1 MRYNF
6 AMNEIDSIL
15 NEIQEAERAAPKVP
29 KVPEVLEVPELR
41 ADEANIADPQI
52 SETFKEPSFLSPTP
66 QKPEMPNTIKI
77 AKIPELDEN
86 RKMEYLQIAPDFE
99 NILIKTILERP
110 GFFNKAKTILNKD
123 SFKNIFCWE
132 LYNII
137 NKFYDTY
144 KKVPLVSE
152 IQLELRNIPNS
163 EIRAKIQNEIASLSS
178 TKLVS
183 REFMDDYTTR
193 YVKDKMF
200 EKALIIGADF
210 VDKKDEQSKQKA
222 KDLIDKSQKIEMT
235 QDLGDTFS
243 DYKERLEYYQNPE
256 KGLLYTKFNSFN
268 QRLGEGILPG
278 TLNVFLAPPGIG
290 KSMMLS
296 YSIGDFLKQK
306 KNVLLVSMEMS
317 NFEFL
322 KRVDADLLDIPIY
335 ELKNSDRRGEI
346 VQKLESLKGTLGE
359 LYVQNYAPGTFSAYS
374 LEALL
379 DLYNSNNIKI
389 DIVMLDYLGL
399 MKSDRVS
406 PNAGL
411 YSYIKAIGEEVRAVA
426 KHHDIISISCSQLN
440 RSTFGKD
447 SKEVDNSSI
456 SDSMGTAM
464 TADLLVM
471 ILQNEAQKEK
481 GEVTFKITKNRYT
494 GKTEAFRVAANYAKM
509 RFEDVLD
516 AESFVVPQIVEKAP
530 EPLGFLG
537 PAELPNTGL
546 PWDSQ

>member
-1 MRYNF
+1 
-6 AMNEIDSIL
+6 MNLDLIDIE
-15 NEIQEAERAAPKVP
+15 NMIANAPNP
-29 KVPEVLEVPELR
+29 VPEPAKL
-41 ADEANIADPQI
+41 ANQANIQAPEVPQI
-52 SETFKEPSFLSPTP
+52 SQTFKEPSFLLGSAAEKTSIP
-66 QKPEMPNTIKI
+66 KEPNSVKI
-77 AKIPELDEN
+77 AKIPELDVN
-86 RKMEYLQIAPDFE
+86 RNEEYLQIMPDFE

-110 GFFNKAKTILNKD
+110 GFFNKAKTILNRD
-123 SFKNIFCWE
+123 SFKNILCWE

-137 NKFYDTY
+137 NNFYDTY
-144 KKVPLVSE
+144 KKIPLVPE

-163 EIRAKIQNEIASLSS
+163 EIRAKLQSQIAALSS

-183 REFMDDYTTR
+183 RDFMDDYTTR

-200 EKALIIGADF
+200 EKALIVGADF
-210 VDKKDEQSKQKA
+210 VDKKDENSKIKA
-222 KDLIDKSQKIEMT
+222 KDLIDKSQKIQMT

-256 KGLLYTKFNSFN
+256 KGLLYKTFNSFN

-290 KSMMLS
+290 KSMLMS
-296 YSIGDFLKQK
+296 FSIGEFLKQN

-322 KRVDADLLDIPIY
+322 KRVDADLLDIPIWD
-335 ELKNSDRRGEI
+335 LKNPSRRDEI
-346 VQKLESLKGTLGE
+346 IQKLEGLKDSLGE
-359 LYVQNYAPGTFSAYS
+359 LYVQNYAPGNFSAYS

-389 DIVMLDYLGL
+389 DVVMLDYLGL
-399 MKSDRVS
+399 MKSDRIPAS
-406 PNAGL
+406 AGL
-411 YSYIKAIGEEVRAVA
+411 YSYVKAIGEEVRAVA
-426 KHHDIISISCSQLN
+426 KHSNIPIFTANQLN

-471 ILQNEAQKEK
+471 ILQNETQKTK

-494 GKTEAFRVAANYAKM
+494 GKTDTFNVAVNYSKM
-509 RFEDVLD
+509 RFEDVL
-516 AESFVVPQIVEKAP
+516 EPGPSFITAPQQIVSPP
-530 EPLGFLG
+530 EDPFGKLGDSVLG
-537 PAELPNTGL
+537 IPK
-546 PWDSQ
+546 